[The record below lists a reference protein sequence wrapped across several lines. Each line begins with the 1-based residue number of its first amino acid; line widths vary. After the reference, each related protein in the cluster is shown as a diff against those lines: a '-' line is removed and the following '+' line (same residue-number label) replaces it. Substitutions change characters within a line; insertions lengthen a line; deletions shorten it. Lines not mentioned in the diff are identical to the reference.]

1 MTKEELFAYLLSEFV
16 ANGHWDEF
24 IDWATSMEMG
34 YSEDEIE
41 KAYGDIREAAGRTR
55 E

>member
-1 MTKEELFAYLLSEFV
+1 MKKEELAYLLGEFV
-16 ANGHWDEF
+16 SNGHWTNF
-24 IDWATSMEMG
+24 IDWATSEEMG

-41 KAYGDIREAAGRTR
+41 EAMGDIREAAGRTR